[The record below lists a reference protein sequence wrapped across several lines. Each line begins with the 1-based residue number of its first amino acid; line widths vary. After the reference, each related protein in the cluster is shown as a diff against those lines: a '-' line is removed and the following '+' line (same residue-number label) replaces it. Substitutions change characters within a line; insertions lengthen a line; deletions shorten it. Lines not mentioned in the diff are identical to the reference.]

1 MTTLIRN
8 TLLIAAALFTS
19 ASALAAADL
28 SEGEVRKVDRDNG
41 KLTIKHGPLKN
52 LDMPGMTMVFI
63 VQEPAVLDTVKP
75 GERIRFQAERIDGA
89 FIATQIE
96 AVR

>member
-8 TLLIAAALFTS
+8 TLLIAFALFTG

>member
-1 MTTLIRN
+1 
-8 TLLIAAALFTS
+8 
-19 ASALAAADL
+19 
-28 SEGEVRKVDRDNG
+28 
-41 KLTIKHGPLKN
+41 
-52 LDMPGMTMVFI
+52 MPGMTMVFI